1 MLELLSKC
9 IACSYFLVTPG
20 LASTAVTF
28 SRLSAR
34 VTRNCTTAVTFSRLS
49 AGVTRNCTTAV
60 TFSRLSAGWS
70 Y

>member
-28 SRLSAR
+28 SRLSAG
-34 VTRNCTTAVTFSRLS
+34 VTRKCTTAVTFSRLS
-49 AGVTRNCTTAV
+49 SGVTSKCV
-60 TFSRLSAGWS
+60 QLLSVG
-70 Y
+70 